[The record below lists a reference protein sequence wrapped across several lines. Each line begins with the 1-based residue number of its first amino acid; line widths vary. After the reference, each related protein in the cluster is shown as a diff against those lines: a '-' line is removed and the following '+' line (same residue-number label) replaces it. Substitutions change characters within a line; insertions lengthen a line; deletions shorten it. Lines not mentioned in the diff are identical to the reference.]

1 MWIYSMQVCRHLDF
15 GNGTTFQIVLTDVYA
30 LVPEYWKSQQ
40 LNLVVDGKE
49 HLRALLCDD
58 VSKVYQAT
66 WSRNPYLSNMLHM
79 GCRNQQIVYF
89 IKQIPERVDYRG
101 KAEQLLQQQT
111 KWSSGEIP
119 EVADMRSRFGSK

>member
-1 MWIYSMQVCRHLDF
+1 MAVTSRRQLINEAGCVETCIQYGFFPCKSVDIYDF
-15 GNGTTFQIVLTDVYA
+15 GNGTTLQVVLIDVYA
-30 LVPEYWKSQQ
+30 LMPEYWKSQQ

-58 VSKVYQAT
+58 VSEVYQAT

-79 GCRNQQIVYF
+79 GCSNQQIVYS

-101 KAEQLLQQQT
+101 KAEHLLQH
-111 KWSSGEIP
+111 
-119 EVADMRSRFGSK
+119 